1 MLLTAE
7 PKDIDFRYFLLRKS
21 SIEHAP
27 HLFIDGSPLLVLA
40 PALQNADDVQ
50 DSLERPGVDIVLTVT
65 QLFAQLLQDMELKQD
80 GTGYATTFKDLQ
92 RTMVGRFSETD
103 VAKYK
108 GYHGADAYY
117 NVSGK

>member
-1 MLLTAE
+1 MLPTAE

-21 SIEHAP
+21 PIEHVP

-50 DSLERPGVDIVLTVT
+50 DSLERPGVDIVLTVI
-65 QLFAQLLQDMELKQD
+65 QLFAQLLQDMELKHD

-92 RTMVGRFSETD
+92 KTMVGRFSEMD

-108 GYHGADAYY
+108 GYHGADAYH